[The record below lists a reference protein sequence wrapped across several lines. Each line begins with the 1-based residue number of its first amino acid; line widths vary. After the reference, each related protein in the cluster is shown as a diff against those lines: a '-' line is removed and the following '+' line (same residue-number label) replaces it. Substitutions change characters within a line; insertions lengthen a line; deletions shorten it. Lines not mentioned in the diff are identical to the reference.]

1 MIRTPQP
8 EAGWQLEE
16 MHTRDSVESCQ
27 PADLSLPTNQPECVT
42 LKLYLSIFRST
53 HEFDRMSW
61 WKRKPRDVIPNPRD
75 KRKRDDLEQAQRNF
89 LVSTQFLVFALALLL
104 LAEVSLR

>member
-1 MIRTPQP
+1 
-8 EAGWQLEE
+8 
-16 MHTRDSVESCQ
+16 
-27 PADLSLPTNQPECVT
+27 
-42 LKLYLSIFRST
+42 
-53 HEFDRMSW
+53 MSW

-75 KRKRDDLEQAQRNF
+75 KHKRDELEQAQRNF